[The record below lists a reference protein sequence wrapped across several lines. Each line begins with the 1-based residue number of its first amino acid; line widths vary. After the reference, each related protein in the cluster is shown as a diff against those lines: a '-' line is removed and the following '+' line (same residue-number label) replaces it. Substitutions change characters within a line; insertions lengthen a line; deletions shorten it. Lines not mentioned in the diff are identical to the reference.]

1 MEKVKLN
8 DLLLEQIIKT
18 KLEEMSVKVGQDVI
32 YTSPNNKQVELIR
45 GDYLKDFVHF
55 LIQDLYSFGFLKLGI
70 RTQEKDYKSVEAYI
84 EKMVNRIFDQIEST
98 LDYSIKR
105 NEL

>member
-1 MEKVKLN
+1 MKKTKLN

-18 KLEEMSVKVGQDVI
+18 KLEEMSVKIGQDVI

-45 GDYLKDFVHF
+45 GDYLKDFIHF
-55 LIQDLYSFGFLKLGI
+55 LIQDLYSFGFLKLGA
-70 RTQEKDYKSVEAYI
+70 RTQEKDIQNVETYI

-98 LDYSIKR
+98 LNHSIKR